1 MILTKPGTI
10 LLADDSEDDIVL
22 ISHAFEQ
29 GGIAN
34 PLAVVRDGEEAIAYL
49 KGEEQYGDRALY
61 PLPALVLL
69 DLKMPRTDG
78 FEVLRWMRLQPNFI
92 ALPVIVLTNSSLMR
106 DVTLAYQL
114 GEGDVSHE

>member
-22 ISHAFEQ
+22 IGHAFEQ

-49 KGEEQYGDRALY
+49 KGEGPYGDRALY
-61 PLPALVLL
+61 PLPVLMLL

-78 FEVLRWMRLQPNFI
+78 FQVLRWMRLQPNFI
-92 ALPVIVLTNSSLMR
+92 ALPVIVLTNSS
-106 DVTLAYQL
+106 
-114 GEGDVSHE
+114 